1 MPTPESIRLQL
12 RRMLESEDFARNQ
25 RLSGFLRHVVERDL
39 DGRDPELKESII
51 AVEVFGRKPDF
62 DPRLDSIVRTEAGR
76 VRSRLADYYAA
87 TGSRAAGVLEVPKG
101 GYVPRYRRVGS
112 AEPQTITDF
121 HR

>member
-12 RRMLESEDFARNQ
+12 RRMLESEAFARNQ
-25 RLSGFLRHVVERDL
+25 RLSGFLRHVVERHL

-76 VRSRLADYYAA
+76 VRSRLLEYYS
-87 TGSRAAGVLEVPKG
+87 GE
-101 GYVPRYRRVGS
+101 GS
-112 AEPQTITDF
+112 ADPVVIDLP
-121 HR
+121 RGG